1 MADFEYGP
9 VEMLLIGFEGER
21 PGPAVVEAIAD
32 LIEGGLV
39 RLLDLTFISRNELGE
54 VSTVEI
60 EDVSDEYGFGGVELE
75 ATGLAADEDIA
86 EFAEAIPFGTSA
98 ALGVVELVWA
108 KHLASKLAQSNGTVL
123 AFERIPAP
131 VVNAALAE
139 LAE

>member
-39 RLLDLTFISRNELGE
+39 RLLDLTFISRSELGE
-54 VSTVEI
+54 ISTVEI

-86 EFAEAIPFGTSA
+86 EFAESVPLGTSA
-98 ALGVVELVWA
+98 ALVVVELVWA
-108 KHLASKLAQSNGTVL
+108 KNLASKLAQSNGVVL
-123 AFERIPAP
+123 GFERIPAP
-131 VVNAALAE
+131 IVNAALAE
-139 LAE
+139 ITD

>member
-9 VEMLLIGFEGER
+9 VEMLLIGFEGAR

-39 RLLDLTFISRNELGE
+39 RLLDLTFISRDELGE
-54 VSTVEI
+54 VTTIEI

-86 EFAEAIPFGTSA
+86 EFAEQVPPGTSA
-98 ALGVVELVWA
+98 ALVVVELVWA
-108 KHLASKLAQSNGTVL
+108 KNLASKLAQSNGAVL

-131 VVNAALAE
+131 IVNAALAE
-139 LAE
+139 ITD

>member
-1 MADFEYGP
+1 MMADFEYGP

-54 VSTVEI
+54 VSTIEI

-86 EFAEAIPFGTSA
+86 EFAESIPFGTSA
-98 ALGVVELVWA
+98 ALVVVELVWA
-108 KHLASKLAQSNGTVL
+108 KH
-123 AFERIPAP
+123 PP
-131 VVNAALAE
+131 
-139 LAE
+139 